1 MPKKIGKKSS
11 KNLVQKPGKKFPEM
25 PVRTALSWDSS
36 QNMRTHMNRAGIP
49 IDCRV

>member
-25 PVRTALSWDSS
+25 ARTYGLILGSPLA
-36 QNMRTHMNRAGIP
+36 RHARRYRASVP